1 MAGTATDKHIRMR
14 LDTESQA
21 ALLTSDDVSEIELIE
36 LLFFA
41 YRDFV
46 ADADRLLAAQ
56 GFGRA
61 HHRVLY
67 FVARRPS
74 MTVAELLDL
83 LAITKQSLARV
94 LKQLIESGY
103 IVQRTGSED
112 RRQRLLFATPAG
124 RELVLQ
130 LSTPQSRRIHSALKA
145 VDTVSREEIA
155 AFLGAM
161 RNPPA
166 E

>member
-1 MAGTATDKHIRMR
+1 MTAT
-14 LDTESQA
+14 TEPDA
-21 ALLTSDDVSEIELIE
+21 EHRAEPLTGNDVSEIELIE

-46 ADADRLLAAQ
+46 GDADRILEAL

-67 FVARRPS
+67 FVNRRPS

-94 LKQLIESGY
+94 LKQLVESGY
-103 IVQRTGSED
+103 IVQKTGRED
-112 RRQRLLFATPAG
+112 RRQRLLFPTPAG
-124 RELVLQ
+124 RELILR
-130 LSTPQSRRIHSALKA
+130 LSAPQSRRINTALKA
-145 VDTVSREEIA
+145 VSTVSREEIA

-166 E
+166 R

>member
-1 MAGTATDKHIRMR
+1 MTAT
-14 LDTESQA
+14 TEPDA
-21 ALLTSDDVSEIELIE
+21 EHHAEPLTGNDVSEIELIE

-46 ADADRLLAAQ
+46 GDADRILEAL

-67 FVARRPS
+67 FVNRRPS

-94 LKQLIESGY
+94 LKQLVESGY
-103 IVQRTGSED
+103 IVQKTGRED
-112 RRQRLLFATPAG
+112 RRQRLLFPTPAG
-124 RELVLQ
+124 RELILR
-130 LSTPQSRRIHSALKA
+130 LSAPQSRRINTALKA
-145 VDTVSREEIA
+145 VSTVSREEIA

-166 E
+166 R